1 MRPLR
6 VALHPWESRRLR
18 QIRDHAN
25 SARLVKRAACLL
37 RSAAGEAAGTIARV
51 TGLSLDAI
59 SDIRRRWQK
68 RRLASLADRPR
79 SGRPPRVSIQYRRE
93 LRRVL
98 ERSPLRCGY
107 VFTVWSIARLGT
119 YLHQRTGIALS
130 RGHLRRVVHAEG
142 FVIARPKHTL
152 ANKRDEREYRRAQRK
167 LAKLKRGRPKRTR
180 AMSSGMPMPVSL
192 NCCRT
197 WSAAGCGGGSNS
209 RCPRRARTRSSR
221 RLARSA
227 TAAGSSSGIPSLA

>member
-6 VALHPWESRRLR
+6 IRIRSWESRRLR
-18 QIRDHAN
+18 QIRDHAH
-25 SARLVKRAACLL
+25 SARLIKRAACLL
-37 RSAAGEAAGTIARV
+37 RSAAGEAAATIARV

-59 SDIRRRWQK
+59 SDIRRRWQQ
-68 RRLASLADRPR
+68 RRLASVVDRPR
-79 SGRPPRVSIQYRRE
+79 SGRPPRVSAQYRRE

-107 VFTVWSIARLGT
+107 VFTVWSVARLGA
-119 YLHQRTGIALS
+119 YLQERTGIRIS
-130 RGHLRRVVHAEG
+130 GDWLRRLVHAEG

-167 LAKLKRGRPKRTR
+167 LARLKRGRSKRTR
-180 AMSSGMPMPVSL
+180 AMNSGMPMPASST
-192 NCCRT
+192 CCRT
-197 WSAAGCGGGSNS
+197 WSAAGCGEGSNG
-209 RCPRRARTRSSR
+209 RCPPRARTGSSR

-227 TAAGSSSGIPSLA
+227 TARESSSGIPSPA